1 MKRQYRRRKR
11 KWLLGI
17 ILVLVGVRFL
27 TTNYYMGDISRSI
40 DQFRQSLSSLG
51 QDDFWKDKE
60 GQYPEQLIELAKKN
74 PE

>member
-1 MKRQYRRRKR
+1 MKRLHRRRKR

-27 TTNYYMGDISRSI
+27 TTNFYMGNISRSV

-60 GQYPEQLIELAKKN
+60 GQ
-74 PE
+74 